1 MTTKRMMSCQIAKKK
16 CLPSLFPILELLQNL
31 SRSFSGKK
39 KNDQQCAAMLSALLS
54 IFESPISSHPPSQRV
69 CVSDETFGE
78 NLTKHTMKVNELDPT
93 MQRDP
98 V

>member
-1 MTTKRMMSCQIAKKK
+1 MSAFTLSNFGTLTEPQQK
-16 CLPSLFPILELLQNL
+16 LQ
-31 SRSFSGKK
+31 RKK

-78 NLTKHTMKVNELDPT
+78 NLTKHTMKANELDPT